1 MPLLSDLSVSNYLS
15 SVAEK
20 KPVPGGGAVAAIVGA
35 EACALQAKVAIFSSN
50 SEITPI
56 VESSI
61 KTQKKLLDLAE
72 KDSKAFLAL
81 MNAGRKSKNYE
92 ELLIEAARVPVE
104 VLRMSVLQVSSLKT
118 LLKLGNLNLVS
129 DIGISALLLIS
140 SIRSS
145 LLNIKINTKGIESIP
160 EDILGAE
167 LLAEKALK
175 ELESLCLEVEDE
187 IY

>member
-1 MPLLSDLSVSNYLS
+1 MTLLSELSISNYLC

-61 KTQKKLLDLAE
+61 KTQKKLLKLAE
-72 KDSKAFLAL
+72 KDSKVFLAL

-92 ELLIEAARVPVE
+92 EL
-104 VLRMSVLQVSSLKT
+104 
-118 LLKLGNLNLVS
+118 
-129 DIGISALLLIS
+129 
-140 SIRSS
+140 
-145 LLNIKINTKGIESIP
+145 
-160 EDILGAE
+160 
-167 LLAEKALK
+167 
-175 ELESLCLEVEDE
+175 
-187 IY
+187 